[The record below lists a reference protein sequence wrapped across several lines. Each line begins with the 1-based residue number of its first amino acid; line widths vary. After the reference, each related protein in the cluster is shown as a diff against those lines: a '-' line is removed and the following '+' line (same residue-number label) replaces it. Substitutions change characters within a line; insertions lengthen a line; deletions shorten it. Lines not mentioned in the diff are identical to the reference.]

1 MGWDAG
7 ASEIIGELL
16 LLVIIIPSVSAI
28 YYVVL
33 SSEAPQAETIVNIG
47 ADVQGRYI
55 VLQHL
60 GGEPIPGDAYITYV
74 INGTKHRKKV
84 EELLPPSAKENHQW
98 DIGEKIYIPF
108 SYDIDY
114 IENFNKTKV
123 TIIDPT
129 RNAMLFSKILPMQP
143 MSDLEV
149 AASVSQSVVHVGDI
163 ITINITLMCPHGDVG
178 VKNID
183 INCSLPPGLKY
194 ISNSADRGF
203 YEHAT
208 GIWHIDRL
216 DVGEVINLSIRA
228 KVEPR
233 GRRPFTQMAL
243 ILDGSG
249 SISHS
254 EWKLVREG
262 LANAIENESVFPH
275 DGSVE
280 LTIIQFGSQYPPR
293 AETRIGPVIVT
304 QDNYV
309 DISNRVRKMKQLR
322 GVTPMG
328 SAIRLAADEIFNS
341 PRFNEDNRTVVCLI
355 TDGLPN
361 CRWIHGT
368 HDAEWGG
375 NPWYR
380 DVNEAHSGTAS
391 ATAPYITPGWFVT
404 RDLDASNAS
413 FICVDFWYKLN
424 NWEWRWGRWGWWG
437 WWLKDTDLEIYYY
450 NGTSYNFITDLGANP
465 NKRVW
470 LHYHDVI
477 TDPQYFVPNFRI
489 AFKSDLEWERV
500 WIDDVSIEADKVLLM
515 DGFENEYW
523 NAHWT
528 DPWREDTERARDYLI
543 SLLEMDEDQD
553 EFDCLAVGPEPDIH
567 WLNSSIVWP
576 QPGYIA
582 PPYNRG
588 RGWVTHI
595 HSFSEFEEAIKR
607 TFKVMFQ
614 PIVATFRI
622 QTICG
627 STDPHGSNNEIK
639 IIITPEEER

>member
-16 LLVIIIPSVSAI
+16 LLTIIIPTVSAV

-33 SSEAPQAETIVNIG
+33 STEAPQAETVINIG

-74 INGTKHRKKV
+74 INGTKYKKKV
-84 EELLPPSAKENHQW
+84 EVLLPAPANENHQW

-108 SYDIDY
+108 SYDINY

-129 RNAMLFSKILPMQP
+129 RNTMLFFNILPMQP

-149 AASVSQSVVHVGDI
+149 TASVSPHVVHVGDI
-163 ITINITLMCPHGDVG
+163 VTINITLRCVHGDVG

-183 INCSLPPGLKY
+183 INCSLPPGLKHV
-194 ISNSADRGF
+194 SNSTGKGF
-203 YEHAT
+203 YKHT
-208 GIWHIDRL
+208 SGIWHIDKL
-216 DVGEVINLSIRA
+216 DVGEVVNLSIRA
-228 KVEPR
+228 KVEPA
-233 GRRPFTQMAL
+233 GERPFTQLVL
-243 ILDGSG
+243 ILDGSE
-249 SISHS
+249 SIISS
-254 EWKLVREG
+254 DWQLVREG

-280 LTIIQFGSQYPPR
+280 LTIIQFGSWYPPH

-304 QDNYV
+304 QDNYIS
-309 DISNRVRKMKQLR
+309 ISNKVRNMGQLR
-322 GVTPMG
+322 GATPMG

-361 CRWIHGT
+361 CIHIHGT
-368 HDAEWGG
+368 HNAEWGG

-380 DVNEAHSGTAS
+380 DTYEAHSGSAS
-391 ATAPYITPGWFVT
+391 ATAPYVTTGWFVT
-404 RDLDASNAS
+404 KDLDASNAS
-413 FICVDFWYKLN
+413 LICVDFWYKLS
-424 NWEWRWGRWGWWG
+424 NWEWWW
-437 WWLKDTDLEIYYY
+437 DTDLELYYY

-465 NKRVW
+465 SKYIW

-528 DPWREDTERARDYLI
+528 DPWREDVEEARDYLI
-543 SLLEMDEDQD
+543 DLLSMDEDQD
-553 EFDCLAVGPEPDIH
+553 EFDCLAVGPEPDIY
-567 WLNSSIVWP
+567 WLNNSIIWP

-582 PPYNRG
+582 PPYNKG
-588 RGWVTHI
+588 GGWVTHI
-595 HSFSEFEEAIKR
+595 HSFSEFEEATKKM
-607 TFKVMFQ
+607 FKVIFQ

-622 QTICG
+622 QATYG
-627 STDPHGSNNEIK
+627 PTDPHGGNDEIK
-639 IIITPEEER
+639 IVITPEE